1 MNPSKQLV
9 KSPFKGSFRIA
20 SIQFGNAAESAE
32 VNRQVPVH
40 LHLHKPESDFAAVVL
55 DKSAADSGCA
65 KNDEYDVPEP
75 DHQIDL
81 KFACVLNKEYFC

>member
-1 MNPSKQLV
+1 M
-9 KSPFKGSFRIA
+9 
-20 SIQFGNAAESAE
+20 
-32 VNRQVPVH
+32 H